1 MDDNGTPTGQ
11 QPPNGKDALA
21 SIDDRLRKVEQ
32 SKASIVGGIIVGTIL
47 IMGFFGFTSIHQIPK
62 AVSNSVPT
70 AIEEYVKKQDP
81 QFAEK
86 LKEYRQNAENA
97 AKAAIV
103 SAEKTHQFFAQLQ
116 NRGELLRIESGDIV
130 LPHNDPD
137 LRRTDQC
144 PSVRGYV
151 GQRIEFSTPFKKPPK
166 VILSLNLLDH
176 VIDGGIINN
185 LRISPHVSPIPHFEA
200 RLL

>member
-32 SKASIVGGIIVGTIL
+32 SKASIVGWIIVGTIR

-144 PSVRGYV
+144 PSVV
-151 GQRIEFSTPFKKPPK
+151 SRIKHYLF
-166 VILSLNLLDH
+166 
-176 VIDGGIINN
+176 G
-185 LRISPHVSPIPHFEA
+185 
-200 RLL
+200 